1 MTGSRSTGRPA
12 SGRGL
17 PGFVARWPLWNL
29 PVRLSAAILT
39 VEFTAIAVVVVLAV
53 GSTVPDA
60 RGLRDMLLIIGL
72 GIAHTEIARGVE
84 QMRRRVNGEVH
95 VNLGS
100 VWFFAAIVLLPPI
113 YAVLCTFV
121 IHLHLWLRSARPRNP
136 VYKHLFSSAT
146 MVLTSLA
153 ASGVMA
159 AATAGGT
166 GDRFDLHVLGLGVL
180 VFLTVN
186 TALVAGVIAV
196 NSPQADVASIVGEWD
211 ENLLEVATLCLGAL
225 TAAAVVVNAWL
236 VVFVFPPLLVLHR
249 AVLVR
254 HLEVAASTDG
264 KTGLLNAAAWHTQAE
279 RELRRA
285 ERRSAPRAVLVID
298 LDHFKDVND
307 THGHLAGDR
316 VLAAVA
322 DTLRDEVRERD
333 LVGRFGGEEFV
344 VLLGALGDPGGGEL
358 RAVAE
363 RIRERISALRVEMP
377 TADGPL
383 TVAGLSA
390 SVGCALY
397 PGDGRDLRDL
407 LQVADTALY
416 AAKRAGRN
424 VVRMGT
430 QPAPQPRVTEDTASG
445 RRYGQ

>member
-1 MTGSRSTGRPA
+1 
-12 SGRGL
+12 
-17 PGFVARWPLWNL
+17 
-29 PVRLSAAILT
+29 
-39 VEFTAIAVVVVLAV
+39 
-53 GSTVPDA
+53 
-60 RGLRDMLLIIGL
+60 
-72 GIAHTEIARGVE
+72 VE
-84 QMRRRVNGEVH
+84 QIRRRVNGEVH

-136 VYKHLFSSAT
+136 VFKHLFSSAT

-153 ASGVMA
+153 TSGVMA
-159 AATAGGT
+159 AVTAGGT
-166 GDRFDLHVLGLGVL
+166 GDRWDLHVLALGVL

-196 NSPQADVASIVGEWD
+196 NSPQSDVASIVGEWD

-225 TAAAVVVNAWL
+225 TAAVLVVNPWL

-264 KTGLLNAAAWHTQAE
+264 KTGLLNAAAWHTRAE

-285 ERRSAPRAVLVID
+285 ERRSGPRAVLVID

-322 DTLRDEVRERD
+322 DTLRAEVRDRD

-344 VLLGALGDPGGGEL
+344 VLLGALGDPGTGSGEMQV
-358 RAVAE
+358 VAE
-363 RIRERISALRVEMP
+363 RIRVRISELRVEMP

-390 SVGCALY
+390 SVGCSLY
-397 PGDGRDLRDL
+397 PDDGHDLREL

-424 VVRMGT
+424 
-430 QPAPQPRVTEDTASG
+430 RVLAEQD
-445 RRYGQ
+445 